1 VSIAAHESYHLI
13 HRAIDPAETVWVDES
28 LAEAAMTANGFFTD
42 LDWLDD
48 FMANPDQNWGPAAAG
63 FGEFNY
69 GAGLLWGTFL
79 WERGGPD
86 LMRAITAE
94 PATDWEGL
102 DAALAT
108 VGDDKTAWE
117 LYQDM
122 MVAIYIDRPE
132 AGYGFDFFDVEDVAR
147 EGDLGPSAMVSGGVN
162 PYGLDYWRIAAT
174 GSLTITVTGSQP
186 ITALAVVSGDEVVV
200 APIGTDTVVDVDPA
214 AENAFIVLTAE
225 SSATYD
231 ITVVSS

>member
-1 VSIAAHESYHLI
+1 
-13 HRAIDPAETVWVDES
+13 
-28 LAEAAMTANGFFTD
+28 
-42 LDWLDD
+42 
-48 FMANPDQNWGPAAAG
+48 
-63 FGEFNY
+63 
-69 GAGLLWGTFL
+69 
-79 WERGGPD
+79 
-86 LMRAITAE
+86 MRAITAE